1 MSLVCREDRTLFEY
15 IRGYGSAK
23 IIVERLISRYV
34 GQKGVSTVIEDA
46 LSVSGP
52 ELLQLLAL
60 PWGFECAH

>member
-1 MSLVCREDRTLFEY
+1 MRLVCREDRTLFAY
-15 IRGYGSAK
+15 TRGQGSTK

-34 GQKGVSTVIEDA
+34 GQKGVSTVIEDV
-46 LSVSGP
+46 LSVLGP